1 MHSSFN
7 RAQTVFGFLTSCG
20 FAVAAVIAVLSLLPF
35 PAPTSSPTASISVR
49 DVQVVKGRPN
59 YYSPKREEY
68 AQIRFD
74 LNANVSS
81 LFNWNTKQVFLY
93 VTANY
98 PSDTDDQLSEAVIW
112 DHIIAA
118 PPSPFAFQSL
128 KAKYWDKPTKPSRS
142 KSKKTS
148 GLDKKAQHGQL
159 GVISLKN
166 QRPKYQITDP
176 SGKLSERSNV
186 TLQLGWQV
194 QPWVGAL
201 IWHNRYFGRRVGA
214 WETADKSGLSDVFA
228 FPPLK
233 GPKSS
238 SSKEQSPIS
247 TPETASSASVI
258 EEQQPASA
266 TDEAIS
272 STEDVIRS
280 SVIEEQRPAS
290 ATDQATPPTEDE
302 IESSE

>member
-1 MHSSFN
+1 MHSSLN
-7 RAQTVFGFLTSCG
+7 RAQAVFGFLTSWAIA
-20 FAVAAVIAVLSLLPF
+20 AVAAVALLSLVPL

-68 AQIRFD
+68 AQIKFD
-74 LNANVSS
+74 LNANLSS

-98 PSDTDDQLSEAVIW
+98 PSDIDDQVSEAVIW

-118 PPSPFAFQSL
+118 PPSPLGYESL
-128 KAKYWDKPTKPSRS
+128 KARYWDGTFNKNTKPSRS
-142 KSKKTS
+142 RPKKTGS
-148 GLDKKAQHGQL
+148 PDKKAQEDQL

-176 SGKLSERSNV
+176 SGKLSERANV
-186 TLQLGWQV
+186 TLRLGWQV

-201 IWHNRYFGRRVGA
+201 IWHNRYFGHRVGA
-214 WETADKSGLSDVFA
+214 WEAEDKSGKSDAFA

-233 GPKSS
+233 GPRTA
-238 SSKEQSPIS
+238 SSKEQRPPA
-247 TPETASSASVI
+247 TPETASSPSVI
-258 EEQQPASA
+258 EVQAA
-266 TDEAIS
+266 S
-272 STEDVIRS
+272 ST
-280 SVIEEQRPAS
+280 
-290 ATDQATPPTEDE
+290 DQG
-302 IESSE
+302 IGSSE